1 MGKIKV
7 KIKLE
12 IGFYDSFFFGGGNGL
27 GEIQSYMQKDIQG
40 LPYISG
46 SALKGSMAAY
56 AAVLS
61 DFLKVVKEEQFYS
74 EQVEMQ
80 RGFCI
85 LKTENWKKKKPMKR
99 WPGRI
104 SDTKR
109 RYP

>member
-46 SALKGSMAAY
+46 SALKGSM
-56 AAVLS
+56 
-61 DFLKVVKEEQFYS
+61 VKEEQFYS
-74 EQVEMQ
+74 EQAEMQ

-99 WPGRI
+99 CPGRP